1 MDDGIFLQ
9 SIEGLGD
16 SPFVSSE
23 GAVWELLQ
31 GEKEE
36 VCREILAAGS
46 LVHTNSTAVNERD
59 LSEECTE
66 EIDWRH
72 RDLLE
77 GRLRDIIDA
86 QDRLADGRYGRCA
99 ECGGQIGVRRLTA
112 DPAASLC
119 ISCKDSTEI
128 EATFHTM

>member
-9 SIEGLGD
+9 SVEGLGD
-16 SPFVSSE
+16 SPFASNTGE
-23 GAVWELLQ
+23 VWALLQ

-36 VCREILAAGS
+36 VCQEILAAGS
-46 LVHTNSTAVNERD
+46 LVHANPIAVNERD
-59 LSEECTE
+59 LSEEYTE
-66 EIDWRH
+66 EIDLRH
-72 RDLLE
+72 RDQLE

-99 ECGGQIGVRRLTA
+99 ECGEQIGGRRLTA
-112 DPAASLC
+112 DPATSMC
-119 ISCKDSTEI
+119 ISCKGSTEI